1 VNIPVFFSDMNPNP
15 VPELET
21 KKFAELLTH
30 TLARANQLPND
41 ELGQTL
47 RSAIALSVLGNDI
60 LGKISASQA
69 ANIEQLGQMLA
80 TVSVRLDSIQT
91 ALSQLLD
98 WIKTQQGQSGNGADW
113 WKGSGSN

>member
-30 TLARANQLPND
+30 TLARTNQLPND

-69 ANIEQLGQMLA
+69 ANIGPARPNVGHGFRALGFNPNRALA
-80 TVSVRLDSIQT
+80 V
-91 ALSQLLD
+91 A
-98 WIKTQQGQSGNGADW
+98 
-113 WKGSGSN
+113 